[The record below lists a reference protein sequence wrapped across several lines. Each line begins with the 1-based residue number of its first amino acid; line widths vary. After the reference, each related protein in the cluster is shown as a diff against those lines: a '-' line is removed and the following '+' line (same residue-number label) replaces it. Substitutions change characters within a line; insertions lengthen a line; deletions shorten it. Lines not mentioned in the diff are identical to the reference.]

1 MNEMKQVLTGIK
13 GLDEVL
19 GGGFP
24 FPSVIL
30 VAGEPGSGKTT
41 LALQSLFNGAKK
53 GEKGIY
59 ITGISEPIDQI
70 QTMMSNFTFYD
81 PDTVKNGLVK
91 FLDIGEV
98 LFTDGPHTALD
109 LVTNIVL
116 KEDVKR
122 IAIDPITTISYA
134 FSEPKQYRK
143 FLHDFFVTIKSLEVL
158 TLLIA
163 EFTPDLIHHPESFM
177 VDGVIFMYLQ
187 NLENPLVF
195 KPGIQIR
202 KMRGVEHT
210 RDILRLG
217 FTKDGIRIL

>member
-1 MNEMKQVLTGIK
+1 MKLVPTGVK

-41 LALQSLFNGAKK
+41 LALQSLFHGAKI

-59 ITGISEPIDQI
+59 ITGISEPVDQI
-70 QTMMSNFTFYD
+70 QAMMSNFTFYD
-81 PDTVKNGLVK
+81 PEIVKKGDVK

-98 LFTDGPHTALD
+98 MFTDGPSTALD

-122 IAIDPITTISYA
+122 IAIDPITTISFA
-134 FSEPKQYRK
+134 FNEPKQYRK
-143 FLHDFFVTIKSLEVL
+143 FLHDFFVTLKSLELL
-158 TLLIA
+158 TILVA
-163 EFTPDLIHHPESFM
+163 EFSPELITQPESFM

-187 NLENPLVF
+187 NIENPLVF
-195 KPGIQIR
+195 KLGIQIR

-217 FTKDGIRIL
+217 FTKEGLRIL

>member
-1 MNEMKQVLTGIK
+1 MKQVPTGIK
-13 GLDEVL
+13 GLDEIL
-19 GGGFP
+19 SGGFP

-53 GEKGIY
+53 GEKGMY
-59 ITGISEPIDQI
+59 ITGISEPVDQI
-70 QTMMSNFTFYD
+70 QAMMSNFSFYD
-81 PDTVKNGLVK
+81 PEIVKSGMVK

-98 LFTDGPHTALD
+98 MFTDGPSTALD

-116 KEDVKR
+116 KEDVTR

-134 FSEPKQYRK
+134 FNDPQQYRK
-143 FLHDFFVTIKSLEVL
+143 FLHDFFVTLKSLE
-158 TLLIA
+158 LLVILVA
-163 EFTPDLIHHPESFM
+163 EFSPELITQPESFM
-177 VDGVIFMYLQ
+177 VDGVILMYLQ
-187 NLENPLVF
+187 NIENPLVF

>member
-1 MNEMKQVLTGIK
+1 MKQVPTGIK
-13 GLDEVL
+13 GLDEIL
-19 GGGFP
+19 SGGFP
-24 FPSVIL
+24 FPSVVL

-41 LALQSLFNGAKK
+41 FGLQTLFNAAAN
-53 GEKGIY
+53 GERGIY

-70 QTMMSNFTFYD
+70 QAMMSNFSFYD
-81 PDTVKNGLVK
+81 PETVKSGMVK

-98 LFTDGPHTALD
+98 LFTDGPSTALD

-116 KEDVKR
+116 KEDIKR
-122 IAIDPITTISYA
+122 IVIDPITTIA
-134 FSEPKQYRK
+134 FAFNDPKLYRK
-143 FLHDFFVTIKSLEVL
+143 FLHDFFVTLKSLEVL
-158 TLLIA
+158 TILVA
-163 EFTPDLIHHPESFM
+163 EFSPELITQPESFM

-187 NLENPLVF
+187 NIENPLVF

>member
-1 MNEMKQVLTGIK
+1 MQT
-13 GLDEVL
+13 
-19 GGGFP
+19 
-24 FPSVIL
+24 
-30 VAGEPGSGKTT
+30 
-41 LALQSLFNGAKK
+41 LFNAAAK
-53 GEKGIY
+53 GERGIY

-70 QTMMSNFTFYD
+70 QAMMSNFSFYD
-81 PDTVKNGLVK
+81 PETVKSGMVK

-98 LFTDGPHTALD
+98 LFTDGPSTALD

-116 KEDVKR
+116 KEDIKR
-122 IAIDPITTISYA
+122 IVIDPITTIA
-134 FSEPKQYRK
+134 FAFNDPKLYRK
-143 FLHDFFVTIKSLEVL
+143 FLHDFFVTLKSLEVL
-158 TLLIA
+158 TILVA
-163 EFTPDLIHHPESFM
+163 EFSPELITQPESFM

-187 NLENPLVF
+187 NIENPLVF

>member
-1 MNEMKQVLTGIK
+1 MKQVSTGIK

-19 GGGFP
+19 SGGFP
-24 FPSVIL
+24 FPSVLLI
-30 VAGEPGSGKTT
+30 AGEPGSGKTT
-41 LALQSLFNGAKK
+41 LVLQSLFNGAKK

-70 QTMMSNFTFYD
+70 QNMMSNFSFYD
-81 PDTVKNGLVK
+81 PDIVKSGLVK

-98 LFTDGPHTALD
+98 MFTDGPTTALD

-134 FSEPKQYRK
+134 YKEPKEYRK
-143 FLHDFFVTIKSLEVL
+143 FLHDFFVTLKSLELL
-158 TLLIA
+158 TLLVA
-163 EFTPDLIHHPESFM
+163 EFSPDLITQPESFM
-177 VDGVIFMYLQ
+177 VDGVVFMYLQ
-187 NLENPLVF
+187 NIENPLVF

-210 RDILRLG
+210 KDILRLG

>member
-1 MNEMKQVLTGIK
+1 MKQISTGVK
-13 GLDEVL
+13 GLDEIL

-24 FPSVIL
+24 FPSVVL

-41 LALQSLFNGAKK
+41 LALQSLFNGAKNN
-53 GEKGIY
+53 EKGIY
-59 ITGISEPIDQI
+59 ITGISEPVDQI
-70 QTMMSNFTFYD
+70 QNMMSNFSFYD
-81 PDTVKNGLVK
+81 PQIVKNGLVK

-98 LFTDGPHTALD
+98 MFTDGPTTALD

-143 FLHDFFVTIKSLEVL
+143 FLHDFFVTLKSLELL
-158 TLLIA
+158 TLLVA
-163 EFTPDLIHHPESFM
+163 EFSPELITQPESFM

-210 RDILRLG
+210 KDILRLG
-217 FTKDGIRIL
+217 FTKEGLRIL

>member
-1 MNEMKQVLTGIK
+1 MKQVPTGIK
-13 GLDEVL
+13 GLDEIL
-19 GGGFP
+19 SGGFP

-30 VAGEPGSGKTT
+30 IAGEPGSGKTT
-41 LALQSLFNGAKK
+41 LALQSLFNAAKN

-70 QTMMSNFTFYD
+70 QAMMSNFSFYD
-81 PDTVKNGLVK
+81 PDIVKKGLVK

-98 LFTDGPHTALD
+98 MFTDGPSTALD

-134 FSEPKQYRK
+134 FSDPQQYRK
-143 FLHDFFVTIKSLEVL
+143 FLHDFFVTLKSLE
-158 TLLIA
+158 LLSMLVA
-163 EFTPDLIHHPESFM
+163 EFSPELITQPESFM
-177 VDGVIFMYLQ
+177 VDGVVFMYLQ

-210 RDILRLG
+210 KDILRLG

>member
-1 MNEMKQVLTGIK
+1 MNQVPTGIK
-13 GLDEVL
+13 GLDEIL
-19 GGGFP
+19 SGGFP
-24 FPSVIL
+24 FPSVLL

-41 LALQSLFNGAKK
+41 LALQSLFNGAKN

-70 QTMMSNFTFYD
+70 QAMMSNFTFYD
-81 PDTVKNGLVK
+81 PEIVKKGLVK

-98 LFTDGPHTALD
+98 MFTDGPSTALD

-134 FSEPKQYRK
+134 FNEPKQYRK
-143 FLHDFFVTIKSLEVL
+143 FLHDFFVTLKSLE
-158 TLLIA
+158 LLAILVA
-163 EFTPDLIHHPESFM
+163 EFSPELITQPESFM
-177 VDGVIFMYLQ
+177 VDGVVFMYLQ
-187 NLENPLVF
+187 NIENPLFF

>member
-1 MNEMKQVLTGIK
+1 MKQIATGVK

-24 FPSVIL
+24 FPSVVL

-41 LALQSLFNGAKK
+41 LALQSLFKGAQN

-59 ITGISEPIDQI
+59 VTGISEPIDQI
-70 QTMMSNFTFYD
+70 QAMMSNFSFYD
-81 PDTVKNGLVK
+81 PEIVKSGMVK

-98 LFTDGPHTALD
+98 MFTDGPTTALD

-116 KEDVKR
+116 KEDIKR
-122 IAIDPITTISYA
+122 LVIDPVTTISFA
-134 FSEPKQYRK
+134 FSDAKLYRK
-143 FLHDFFVTIKSLEVL
+143 FLHDFFVTLKSLELL
-158 TLLIA
+158 TILIA
-163 EFTPDLIHHPESFM
+163 EFSPELITQPESFM
-177 VDGVIFMYLQ
+177 VDGVVFMYLQ

-210 RDILRLG
+210 KDILRLG
-217 FTKDGIRIL
+217 FTKDGIRVL

>member
-1 MNEMKQVLTGIK
+1 V
-13 GLDEVL
+13 VV
-19 GGGFP
+19 FP
-24 FPSVIL
+24 FPQ
-30 VAGEPGSGKTT
+30 T
-41 LALQSLFNGAKK
+41 LALQSLFNGAKNN
-53 GEKGIY
+53 EKGIY
-59 ITGISEPIDQI
+59 ITGISEPVDQI
-70 QTMMSNFTFYD
+70 QNMMSNFSFYD
-81 PDTVKNGLVK
+81 PQIVKNGLVK

-98 LFTDGPHTALD
+98 MFTDGPTTALD

-143 FLHDFFVTIKSLEVL
+143 FLHDFFVTLKSLELL
-158 TLLIA
+158 TLLVA
-163 EFTPDLIHHPESFM
+163 EFSPELITQPESFM

-210 RDILRLG
+210 KDILRLG
-217 FTKDGIRIL
+217 FTKEGLRIL

>member
-1 MNEMKQVLTGIK
+1 MKQVPTGIK
-13 GLDEVL
+13 GLDEIL
-19 GGGFP
+19 SGGFP

-41 LALQSLFNGAKK
+41 LALQSLFNGAKN

-59 ITGISEPIDQI
+59 ITGISEPVDQI
-70 QTMMSNFTFYD
+70 QAMMSNFSFYD
-81 PDTVKNGLVK
+81 PEIVKSGLVK

-98 LFTDGPHTALD
+98 MFTDGPSTALD

-122 IAIDPITTISYA
+122 LAIDPITTISYTY
-134 FSEPKQYRK
+134 SDPKQYRK
-143 FLHDFFVTIKSLEVL
+143 FLHDFFVTLKSLE
-158 TLLIA
+158 LLAILVA
-163 EFTPDLIHHPESFM
+163 EFSPDLITQPESFM
-177 VDGVIFMYLQ
+177 VDGVVFMYLQ

-210 RDILRLG
+210 KDILRLG

>member
-1 MNEMKQVLTGIK
+1 MKQIPTGVK
-13 GLDEVL
+13 GLDEIL
-19 GGGFP
+19 SGGYP

-30 VAGEPGSGKTT
+30 IAGEPGSGKTT
-41 LALQSLFNGAKK
+41 LALQSLFNGAKN

-59 ITGISEPIDQI
+59 ITGISEPVDQI
-70 QTMMSNFTFYD
+70 QAMMSNFSFYD
-81 PDTVKNGLVK
+81 PDIVKNGLVK

-98 LFTDGPHTALD
+98 MFTDGPSTALD

-122 IAIDPITTISYA
+122 IAIDPITTIAYA
-134 FSEPKQYRK
+134 FNDPKQYRK
-143 FLHDFFVTIKSLEVL
+143 FLHDFFVTLKSLELL
-158 TLLIA
+158 TLLVA
-163 EFTPDLIHHPESFM
+163 EFSPDLITQPESFM

-210 RDILRLG
+210 KDILRLG
-217 FTKDGIRIL
+217 FTKEGIRIL